1 MENHISSQTCRWKSG
16 GRADLSE
23 KDIPNVDIKSQGYS
37 VLSTERWNTREID
50 QGLGLE
56 DTPGLRAKM
65 GLN

>member
-23 KDIPNVDIKSQGYS
+23 KDIPNVDIKSRGIS
-37 VLSTERWNTREID
+37 VLSTERLETREID
-50 QGLGLE
+50 QGLGLG
-56 DTPGLRAKM
+56 DTSGLRAKM